1 MVTYIKCVRFYE
13 TVFTSSTAVWPPN
26 LDIIEETMGLRR
38 SILSSVSYSFSYERA
53 FFWEVLHCKYI
64 QRKDSGSAVKPL
76 WFWKNTVV
84 YHRPCFTVF
93 FTSKNCNF
101 SIILHVM
108 LILLVFTAFK
118 STTKKTVKMA
128 LKNCKNGAKKMQT
141 LKAIIKSDLQNMR
154 IVFWRSLLKI
164 KLKNLQIF

>member
-1 MVTYIKCVRFYE
+1 MIIQKTFNSIFRCHAIKCPCPKKLAWKSF
-13 TVFTSSTAVWPPN
+13 
-26 LDIIEETMGLRR
+26 LDTILQSR
-38 SILSSVSYSFSYERA
+38 SV
-53 FFWEVLHCKYI
+53 HCKYI

-128 LKNCKNGAKKMQT
+128 LKNCKNGAKKLQT